1 VVWASSTEG
10 ASTLHCAQPGAQNH
24 NTTGRPDAPRSTV
37 GSINNS
43 LEMDPVDVS
52 SDDLMSE
59 DVSSDDVMSEVA
71 PESTG
76 SEPHPALIMEKP
88 VIATTTDTAI
98 ENVRIRL
105 MTSR

>member
-43 LEMDPVDVS
+43 LEMDPVDVL
-52 SDDLMSE
+52 SDDVMSE
-59 DVSSDDVMSEVA
+59 DVMSDDVMSEVA

-76 SEPHPALIMEKP
+76 SEPHPAPIMEKP
-88 VIATTTDTAI
+88 VIAKTTDTAI

-105 MTSR
+105 MTSG

>member
-1 VVWASSTEG
+1 MVWASSTEG

-24 NTTGRPDAPRSTV
+24 NTTGRPDATRSTV

-43 LEMDPVDVS
+43 LEMDPVDVL
-52 SDDLMSE
+52 SDD
-59 DVSSDDVMSEVA
+59 VVSDDVMSEVA

-76 SEPHPALIMEKP
+76 SEPHPAPIMEKP

>member
-1 VVWASSTEG
+1 MVWASSTEG

-24 NTTGRPDAPRSTV
+24 NTTGRPDAPISTV

-43 LEMDPVDVS
+43 LEMDPVDVL
-52 SDDLMSE
+52 SDD
-59 DVSSDDVMSEVA
+59 VVSDDVMSEVA

-76 SEPHPALIMEKP
+76 SEPHPAPIMEKP

>member
-1 VVWASSTEG
+1 MVWASSTEG

-43 LEMDPVDVS
+43 FEMDPVDVL
-52 SDDLMSE
+52 SDDVMSE
-59 DVSSDDVMSEVA
+59 DVLSDDVMSEVA

-76 SEPHPALIMEKP
+76 SEPHPAPIMEKP
-88 VIATTTDTAI
+88 VIAKTTDTAI

-105 MTSR
+105 MTSG

>member
-1 VVWASSTEG
+1 M
-10 ASTLHCAQPGAQNH
+10 HCAQPGAQNH

-43 LEMDPVDVS
+43 LEMDPVDVL
-52 SDDLMSE
+52 SDE
-59 DVSSDDVMSEVA
+59 VMSEVA

-76 SEPHPALIMEKP
+76 SEPHPAPIMEKP

-105 MTSR
+105 MTTR

>member
-1 VVWASSTEG
+1 
-10 ASTLHCAQPGAQNH
+10 
-24 NTTGRPDAPRSTV
+24 
-37 GSINNS
+37 
-43 LEMDPVDVS
+43 
-52 SDDLMSE
+52 
-59 DVSSDDVMSEVA
+59 MSEVA

-105 MTSR
+105 MTSG

>member
-43 LEMDPVDVS
+43 LEMDPVDVL
-52 SDDLMSE
+52 SDDLMSG
-59 DVSSDDVMSEVA
+59 VA

-76 SEPHPALIMEKP
+76 SEPHPAPIMEKP

>member
-1 VVWASSTEG
+1 MVWASSTEG
-10 ASTLHCAQPGAQNH
+10 ASALHCAQPGAQNH

-43 LEMDPVDVS
+43 LEMDPVDVL
-52 SDDLMSE
+52 SDD
-59 DVSSDDVMSEVA
+59 VVSDDVMSEVA

-76 SEPHPALIMEKP
+76 SKPHPALIMEKP